1 MNRLRLGMST
11 YSFWHFTPEK
21 TPIDYVLDRAAE
33 YGVDGVEILQRQLPD
48 TNPDT
53 LRQIKR
59 KALTL
64 GLDLYALSIHQ
75 SFVSP
80 DPEVLQK
87 HIDHTIDCIR
97 QAALL
102 GAPAIR
108 INSGRWGTLKGFDA
122 LMEVEGKEPPLPG
135 YTEDDAFGW
144 VISCLERVLPT
155 AEEYGVVLAL
165 ENHWGLTST
174 AEGVNRILGA
184 IKSPWLAGAMDCGNF
199 RVDTYNELKKIAPH
213 AIFVHAKTYQGG
225 GVWYSLDLDYKKI
238 AQILRDVNFQ
248 GYVSLEYEGNA
259 DPTKAVPESLNMLR
273 EAFQG

>member
-33 YGVDGVEILQRQLPD
+33 YRVDGVEILQRQLPD

-64 GLDLYALSIHQ
+64 GLDIYALSIHQ

-108 INSGRWGTLKGFDA
+108 INSGRWGTLPSFNA
-122 LMEVEGKEPPLPG
+122 LMETEGKEPPLPG

-144 VISCLERVLPT
+144 VISSLERVLPT

-213 AIFVHAKTYQGG
+213 AIFVHAKTYLGG

-238 AQILRDVNFQ
+238 AQILHDVNFQ

-259 DPTKAVPESLNMLR
+259 DPTKAVPESLDMLR